1 LTQEELE
8 RAAQLYEEAAA
19 EFERA
24 LGHCRVAAEHFR
36 NGEVPNGTAH
46 AWAARGHLVNA
57 AAAAGRAGGAAH
69 AEGAAPGRLARRYGG
84 VDRLCPEPG
93 VLRG

>member
-24 LGHCRVAAEHFR
+24 LGHCRAAAEHFR

-57 AAAAGRAGGAAH
+57 AQRLDEQAAQHTRKAQL
-69 AEGAAPGRLARRYGG
+69 PG
-84 VDRLCPEPG
+84 D
-93 VLRG
+93 